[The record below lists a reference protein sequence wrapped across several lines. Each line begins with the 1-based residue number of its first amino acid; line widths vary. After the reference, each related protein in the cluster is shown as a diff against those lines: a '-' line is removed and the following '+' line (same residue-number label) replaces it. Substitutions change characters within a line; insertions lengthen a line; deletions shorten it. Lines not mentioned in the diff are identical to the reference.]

1 MKTELYI
8 RKDPTEVRLQ
18 NNTSAKLS
26 ISKENKKTGIQ
37 VLKGVLHPGFEVRK
51 FSNYLEKKKDLEIL
65 VASWKAHYHICDV
78 EL

>member
-37 VLKGVLHPGFEVRK
+37 VLKGVLYPGFEVRK
-51 FSNYLEKKKDLEIL
+51 FSNYLEKKKRTLKFRL
-65 VASWKAHYHICDV
+65 HHGKHIITYV
-78 EL
+78 M